1 MVICEPDNSDG
12 YWFWDSNMNIWWWT
26 KPTIYP
32 YFYGSNGTWNY
43 WHFNVSQVYFDYQKN
58 TGNPLGTVYMSH
70 FPNFLFLIPCG
81 WFDTH

>member
-1 MVICEPDNSDG
+1 MVESSWLKSFYSPGSYWIYQTSHEWLYVSPDNSDG

-43 WHFNVSQVYFDYQKN
+43 WHLMEIMCLDYQKN
-58 TGNPLGTVYMSH
+58 L
-70 FPNFLFLIPCG
+70 
-81 WFDTH
+81 